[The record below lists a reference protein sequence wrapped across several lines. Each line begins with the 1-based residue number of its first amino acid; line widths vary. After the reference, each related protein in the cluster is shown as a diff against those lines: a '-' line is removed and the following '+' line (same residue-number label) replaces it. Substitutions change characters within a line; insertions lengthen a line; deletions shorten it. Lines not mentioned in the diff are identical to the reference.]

1 MPLKKKRISELNE
14 ASDMKGFYTIGYRII
29 NGVRTSLKFGLEK
42 VQTALDNML
51 KATDDAKSA
60 TSDMRQLEATV
71 EGNES
76 TRETAESRRKLDVLL
91 LKLHGIMQKRNVSP
105 LKVHVNLTNR

>member
-51 KATDDAKSA
+51 KIRMMPSL
-60 TSDMRQLEATV
+60 QLA
-71 EGNES
+71 
-76 TRETAESRRKLDVLL
+76 
-91 LKLHGIMQKRNVSP
+91 IC
-105 LKVHVNLTNR
+105 VN